1 MSALMEQVEREALS
15 LPGEERARLAEK
27 LWESLDD
34 SGAPLSK
41 AWVEEIERRRR
52 EVREVTVKPVPG
64 DAVSRKAWEL
74 AKKAGA

>member
-34 SGAPLSK
+34 SGAPLSE
-41 AWVEEIERRRR
+41 AWVEEIERRRQ
-52 EVREVTVKPVPG
+52 EVRAGSAKPVPG
-64 DAVSRKAWEL
+64 AEVSRKAWEL